1 MSKNQLK
8 IIPVNKTVVFYS
20 PVEGEDVLVRTGT
33 IEEGS
38 SLFHALLHAYSKDYT
53 IMNRHDRIKFIRR
66 LKASLVGN
74 ADRESWAD
82 TFVTLEPL
90 NTNVTTI
97 ITNFY
102 SFLTTS
108 SKIKGRSTR
117 RIIKRLIK
125 DSTSDLEVY
134 KILMELLPLD
144 GPLDGHILPLAK
156 SKTTPQAYTKT
167 LIREA
172 DKYIEA
178 TKILDSLDPIKAKFI
193 SDTLIKFLAVVT
205 REAEDAAFKDYV
217 RGLESASLEADNFT
231 MDFITQRLDRDVC
244 ILNGNSRLPV
254 ENLGGPP
261 KGRKTI
267 IVLRVNDNHYEIVGK
282 LLPGNRIQREFDPHD
297 LIVEKIHAVLQDP
310 NEASKT
316 YPDLAPHVMYSPRR
330 RSKSHSE
337 EGDSVKDSEEEDSE
351 EEDSD
356 PYYDESD
363 SHSSD
368 GSISD

>member
-53 IMNRHDRIKFIRR
+53 IMNRTDRIKFIRR
-66 LKASLVGN
+66 LKASLVGHV
-74 ADRESWAD
+74 DRENWVD

-97 ITNFY
+97 LTNFY

-117 RIIKRLIK
+117 RIIKRLAK
-125 DSTSDLEVY
+125 DTTDLEVY
-134 KILMELLPLD
+134 KILMDLLPLD
-144 GPLDGHILPLAK
+144 GPLEGHILPLAT
-156 SKTTPQAYTKT
+156 SKTTPKDYIKT
-167 LIREA
+167 LIRESE
-172 DKYIEA
+172 KYIQA
-178 TKILDSLDPIKAKFI
+178 THILDSLDPVKAKFI
-193 SDTLIKFLAVVT
+193 SDTLVKFLAVVT

-217 RGLESASLEADNFT
+217 RGLELARLEPDNFT
-231 MDFITQRLDRDVC
+231 MDFITKRLDRDIV
-244 ILNGNSRLPV
+244 ILRGDTRLPI
-254 ENLGGPP
+254 ENSGGPP

-267 IVLRVNDNHYEIVGK
+267 ILLRVDDNHYEIVGK

-297 LIVEKIHAVLQDP
+297 IIVVKIQAILNDP
-310 NEASKT
+310 QEAAQT
-316 YPDLAPHVMYSPRR
+316 YPDLAPHVIYSPRR

-337 EGDSVKDSEEEDSE
+337 EGDSVKDSEEDE
-351 EEDSD
+351 SD